1 MLSFLLPIALAGTP
15 LLPPG
20 AQPAANS
27 QALSLAGTPSE
38 RDPVPLQEQ
47 ETYDELLQAYEAAEA
62 AWRQAL
68 RDAEDT
74 KARKAVRANHPAPE
88 FAERFTAVVAAGDGR
103 GLLWE
108 LGVVRYL
115 GYTKSKER
123 KAREQ
128 ELLGALVEEHCGAE
142 WFNQVLPEIA
152 KRRRD
157 LGPEKLESY
166 LRRVGERSRHPEVQA
181 EALFTLAQIWGRDEE
196 TREKSFELLADIA
209 ERFAETEFGRQAQ
222 DELFRLQNLVEGA
235 LAPDF
240 EATTFDGT
248 AFRLSDH
255 RGKVVVLD
263 FFGFW

>member
-1 MLSFLLPIALAGTP
+1 MLSILFPIALAGAP

-20 AQPAANS
+20 VPPAADS
-27 QALSLAGTPSE
+27 GAHPLAGAPTGWA
-38 RDPVPLQEQ
+38 RVPLQEQ
-47 ETYDELLQAYEAAEA
+47 ESYDELLRAYEAAETD
-62 AWRQAL
+62 WRQAL
-68 RDAEDT
+68 RDAEDSR
-74 KARKAVRANHPAPE
+74 ARKTLRENHPASE
-88 FAERFTAVVAAGDGR
+88 FAERFAALVAAGDGR

-115 GYTKSKER
+115 GFTKSKER
-123 KAREQ
+123 KAREL
-128 ELLGALVEEHCGAE
+128 ELLGNLVEEHCGAE

-157 LGPEKLESY
+157 LGPEKLEAF
-166 LRRVGERSRHPEVQA
+166 LTRVGERSRYPEIQA
-181 EALFTLAQIWGRDEE
+181 EALFTLAQIWGRDEATSE
-196 TREKSFELLADIA
+196 RSYELLASIA
-209 ERFAETEFGRQAQ
+209 ERFAGTEFARQAQ

>member
-1 MLSFLLPIALAGTP
+1 MLSFLLPIALAGAP

-20 AQPAANS
+20 VQPAADS
-27 QALSLAGTPSE
+27 GAPSLASTATE
-38 RDPVPLQEQ
+38 RARVPLQEQ
-47 ETYDELLQAYEAAEA
+47 ETYDELLRAYEGAEQ
-62 AWRQAL
+62 AWRHAL
-68 RDAEDT
+68 RDAEDS
-74 KARKAVRANHPAPE
+74 KARKALRENHPAPE
-88 FAERFTAVVAAGDGR
+88 YAERFAALVAAGDGR

-115 GYTKSKER
+115 GFTKSKER

-128 ELLGALVEEHCGAE
+128 ELLGTLVEEHCGAE

-157 LGPEKLESY
+157 LGPEKLEAF
-166 LRRVGERSRHPEVQA
+166 LTRVGERSRHPEIQA

-222 DELFRLQNLVEGA
+222 DELFRLQNLIVGA

>member
-1 MLSFLLPIALAGTP
+1 MLSFLFPLALLGPPATPLGAPALDAGALWLAGP
-15 LLPPG
+15 
-20 AQPAANS
+20 AVEQP
-27 QALSLAGTPSE
+27 
-38 RDPVPLQEQ
+38 RVPLQEQ
-47 ETYDELLQAYEAAEA
+47 ESYDEILEAYQAAEE
-62 AWRQAL
+62 AWRHAL
-68 RDAEDT
+68 RE
-74 KARKAVRANHPAPE
+74 KHPAPE
-88 FAERFTAVVAAGDGR
+88 YAERFANVVTAGDGR

-128 ELLGALVEEHCGAE
+128 ELLSALVEEHCGAE
-142 WFNQVLPEIA
+142 WFHLVLPEIA

-157 LGPEKLESY
+157 LGPEKLEAF
-166 LRRVGERSRHPEVQA
+166 LTRVGERSRHPEIQA
-181 EALFTLAQIWGRDEE
+181 EALFTLARIWGRDEE

-209 ERFAETEFGRQAQ
+209 ERFSETEFGRQAE
-222 DELFRLQNLVEGA
+222 DELFRLQNLIVGA

>member
-1 MLSFLLPIALAGTP
+1 MLSFLIPLALSGSP
-15 LLPPG
+15 WLPPG
-20 AQPAANS
+20 ALAPETGSPWRADAPA
-27 QALSLAGTPSE
+27 E
-38 RDPVPLQEQ
+38 RTHFPLQEQ
-47 ETYDELLQAYEAAEA
+47 DSYDELLEAYQAAEDT
-62 AWRQAL
+62 WRQAL
-68 RDAEDT
+68 RDAEDS
-74 KARKAVRANHPAPE
+74 KARKAIREAHPAAE
-88 FAERFTAVVAAGDGR
+88 FAERFAGVTAAGDGR

-128 ELLGALVEEHCGAE
+128 ELLGTLVEEHCGAE

-157 LGPEKLESY
+157 LGPEKLEAF
-166 LRRVGERSRHPEVQA
+166 LRRVGERSRHPEVQS

-196 TREKSFELLADIA
+196 TREKSLELLADIA